1 MKSKKNIREKA
12 ISIMGFAK
20 HYIQLVSKCV
30 DYAAILKLKYYN
42 CYQCETSQPMLKT
55 NKGKTCCVCG
65 TVKTK
70 NNLTNF

>member
-1 MKSKKNIREKA
+1 ME
-12 ISIMGFAK
+12 FAK
-20 HYIQLVSKCV
+20 HYIQLVSSV
-30 DYAAILKLKYYN
+30 LDYAAILKLKYYN

-70 NNLTNF
+70 K

>member
-1 MKSKKNIREKA
+1 MKSKKISEKKA
-12 ISIMGFAK
+12 ISIMGVCETL
-20 HYIQLVSKCV
+20 YTVSIQSVL

-70 NNLTNF
+70 K